1 MTSKILIS
9 ILELTKILES
19 YNIDNNIQNKILQE
33 IKKKY
38 IETTLNGKKNLK
50 RDNKLTDYT
59 KATSK
64 SELKER
70 MSGADLKKILALH
83 NKNKNGSKENLA
95 ARVWWILNP
104 NTQPP
109 DNLEVKKR
117 GRPSV
122 LKKNGPAFIDDS
134 SDEDDDKADDPN
146 IDEYFTLHKIPRT
159 WNKIYI
165 DNNHT
170 ISTSGK
176 VLYQYKKTDYIFKK
190 TLDQG
195 FIPYG
200 STNEHHT
207 VTIIGNHMSPEL
219 QQIINNIS

>member
-1 MTSKILIS
+1 MTSKIRIS
-9 ILELTKILES
+9 ILQLTKILES

-70 MSGADLKKILALH
+70 MSGADLKKILTLH

-109 DNLEVKKR
+109 ENLEVKKR

-122 LKKNGPAFIDDS
+122 LK
-134 SDEDDDKADDPN
+134 
-146 IDEYFTLHKIPRT
+146 
-159 WNKIYI
+159 
-165 DNNHT
+165 NN
-170 ISTSGK
+170 
-176 VLYQYKKTDYIFKK
+176 
-190 TLDQG
+190 
-195 FIPYG
+195 
-200 STNEHHT
+200 
-207 VTIIGNHMSPEL
+207 
-219 QQIINNIS
+219 